1 VSIFVDSSHLALL
14 VAMAGIATISGL
26 VTAWSIQEQDAK
38 AAWLWVTVF
47 GTTSFIPIAW
57 SFWRLV

>member
-1 VSIFVDSSHLALL
+1 MSIFVDSSHLALL

-26 VTAWSIQEQDAK
+26 VTAWSIREQDAK

-47 GTTSFIPIAW
+47 GTTSFGVAW